1 MSANDWAMLFVQMM
15 ALSLFT
21 IGGAISAIPD
31 MHRLLVDQRQWLS
44 GQEFA
49 NAVTLAQAA
58 PGPNVLFVAV
68 LGWDMGVNAAGGMGM
83 GAHAA
88 WMGLMGALICLFG
101 LLLPSSL
108 LNYSA
113 TQWAH
118 RNRHR
123 LGVRAFKTGMAPLV
137 VGLLMST
144 AWLLS
149 GEHHADALS
158 VIRSG
163 ITLACAY
170 IFWKTRIH
178 LLWIMAAG
186 AVMGVLGWI

>member
-1 MSANDWAMLFVQMM
+1 MTTNDWWMLFLQMM
-15 ALSLFT
+15 ALSFFT
-21 IGGAISAIPD
+21 VGGAITAIPD
-31 MHRLLVDQRQWLS
+31 MHRLLVDERHWLT

-68 LGWDMGVNAAGGMGM
+68 MGWTMGVNTAGGIHVGPQ
-83 GAHAA
+83 AA
-88 WMGLMGALICLFG
+88 WLGFFGAMVALFG

-123 LGVRAFKTGMAPLV
+123 LGVRAFKAGMAPLV

-149 GEHHADALS
+149 GEHHADVMSLIHA
-158 VIRSG
+158 V
-163 ITLACAY
+163 ITLGCAF

-178 LLWIMAAG
+178 LLWLMAAG
-186 AVMGVLGWI
+186 AVLGVLGWI